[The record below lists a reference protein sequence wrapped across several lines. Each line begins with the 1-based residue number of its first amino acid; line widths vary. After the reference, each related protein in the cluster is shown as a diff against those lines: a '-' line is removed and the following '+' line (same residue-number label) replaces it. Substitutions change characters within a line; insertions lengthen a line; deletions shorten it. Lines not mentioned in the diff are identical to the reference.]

1 MSSLKRRREAD
12 FSNTAPM
19 HVLDFVS
26 LAATVDAES
35 PVNTPELDFS
45 SVKRWKED
53 YSLDDSFDSASSPD
67 DASDLYDLFAPSLS
81 VVEDSSEVSLAIDRI
96 MASSESSASAIV
108 IYEDE
113 DATTDDEELP
123 IINQLSATAVGAPK
137 AAPTSSPMGPPPLPL
152 GIQAMGPAIGHW
164 TDKTPERPVK
174 FGQLSAS
181 PVLPKQQRLPRMPT
195 HTSISHTV
203 GSSVSS
209 SVDAL
214 LEQYLDVNNVVD
226 NSVAFPSTKSW
237 IDRYMTIPICGYL
250 NRAIVEPERDVAVAA
265 TTVAGISKPPESMT
279 KRKPSSSLKRAAS
292 APAVYGLKRR
302 SVFAGKGKEMVGL
315 GVMVGDLLL

>member
-12 FSNTAPM
+12 FANTAPM

-35 PVNTPELDFS
+35 PVHTPELDFS
-45 SVKRWKED
+45 SVKRRKED

-67 DASDLYDLFAPSLS
+67 DASDLYDLYDLFTPSLS

-123 IINQLSATAVGAPK
+123 IINQLGAPK
-137 AAPTSSPMGPPPLPL
+137 PAPTSSPMGPPPLPL

-164 TDKTPERPVK
+164 TDKTPEKPVTCG
-174 FGQLSAS
+174 FGHPSAS
-181 PVLPKQQRLPRMPT
+181 PVLPKQQRLPRAPT
-195 HTSISHTV
+195 HPSISHTV

-209 SVDAL
+209 SVDTL

-250 NRAIVEPERDVAVAA
+250 NRAIVEPEHDVAVAA

-302 SVFAGKGKEMVGL
+302 SLFAGKGKEMVGL